1 EAWEGRHGN
10 AGLPVDEPLDYLDGQ
25 VDVLGIAV
33 VCLLHL
39 VDEVVDLFVDPPG
52 LVAHKLLT
60 QRLPVFGVEHVEPSV
75 QVDTCTEGFSSR
87 LAAHY
92 LVIAGFGERFN
103 DLSGDSFTVDAES
116 RPLVGN
122 GESPFERGVRGCSQ
136 ADDLDLPGSAV
147 GQQP

>member
-1 EAWEGRHGN
+1 
-10 AGLPVDEPLDYLDGQ
+10 
-25 VDVLGIAV
+25 
-33 VCLLHL
+33 
-39 VDEVVDLFVDPPG
+39 
-52 LVAHKLLT
+52 
-60 QRLPVFGVEHVEPSV
+60 
-75 QVDTCTEGFSSR
+75 SSR

-147 GQQP
+147 GQQPFAISASGKAVLQQEFFRQIRRVFPPAIAEHDPDSFFGLRHIVPSALRL